1 MMSRRVGAGWG
12 WIGQLAFGISLLA
25 VLAVAVGVG
34 AQGRGAALDVPAPVI
49 GGGPW
54 INSAPLTSEALRGRV
69 VFVEF
74 WTYG

>member
-1 MMSRRVGAGWG
+1 MTGWG
-12 WIGQLAFGISLLA
+12 TAMRARAAVAASLVVLLA
-25 VLAVAVGVG
+25 AAVGVT
-34 AQGRGAALDVPAPVI
+34 AQGGGAPLDVPAPAI

-54 INSAPLTSEALRGRV
+54 INTAPLTSEALRGRV